1 MDAAKATRYIYD
13 LVELLLKK
21 NGSDIFITAG
31 SPPAIK
37 IDDQILRVGE
47 TKLTPLQTGVLVR
60 SIMRDQ
66 QLKTFESHQEVN
78 FALNYPDIARFRV
91 SAFHQ
96 RGSSSMVLR
105 LIKSVIPTIEELNLP
120 PILKEI
126 AMAKRGL
133 IIFLGGTGCGKSTS
147 LASMVDYRNNN
158 ANEHIITIEEPIEF
172 LHRHKKCLVN
182 QREIGMDSES
192 YSIALKNALR
202 QAPNVILIGEIRDRE
217 TMENALSF
225 VETGH
230 LCLSTL
236 HATNSDQAF
245 NRILNFFPE
254 ERRTQVLM
262 DLSFNMKAFISQRLI
277 KRADGQGMVP
287 AVEILLNTPLM
298 ADLIREGKLHEIKP
312 LMTRSGEQ
320 GIRTFDQALFEL
332 YEAGLIT
339 YESTLRYADSRNNVR
354 LKIKLESKRPPPKEV
369 DDEDLKMNN
378 PKSGRPTRSVFN

>member
-1 MDAAKATRYIYD
+1 MDAAKATRYVYD

-47 TKLTPLQTGVLVR
+47 TKLTPLQTAVLVR

-105 LIKSVIPTIEELNLP
+105 LIKSVIPTIEDLNLP
-120 PILKEI
+120 PILNEI

-133 IIFLGGTGCGKSTS
+133 VIFLGGTGCGKSTS

-245 NRILNFFPE
+245 NRVLNFFPE

-332 YEAGLIT
+332 YETGLIS

-369 DDEDLKMNN
+369 DDEDLKANN